1 LAGKQIKEVSMKLEG
16 KVALVTG
23 GGRGIGREIAL
34 LFAKEGAD
42 VAICDVNLEIARA
55 TQKEIEDLGRRSM
68 VFETDVTVSK
78 EVEEMLNLILDNLRH
93 LDILV
98 NNAGI
103 TKDNL
108 LLRMSEED
116 WDKVLAVNL
125 KGVFNCTK
133 AASKL
138 MIKQRYGKIVNIAS
152 IIGIMGNAGQANY
165 AASKGGI
172 ISFTKSI
179 ARELASR
186 HINANAVAP
195 GFIQTAM
202 TEKLTPEQRAAMLAN
217 IPLNRLG
224 VPSDVA
230 QACLF
235 LASSESNYITGQT
248 IVVDGGMS
256 M

>member
-1 LAGKQIKEVSMKLEG
+1 MKLQG

-23 GGRGIGREIAL
+23 GARGIGREIAL
-34 LFAKEGAD
+34 LFAQEGAD
-42 VAICDVNLEIARA
+42 VVICDVSPEAAQA
-55 TQKEIEDLGRRSM
+55 TQKEIEGFGVRSLS
-68 VFETDVTVSK
+68 FSTDVTVLK
-78 EVEEMLNLILDNLRH
+78 QVEDMVNLVLDNFKH

-103 TKDNL
+103 TRDNL

-133 AASKL
+133 AVSKP
-138 MIKQRYGKIVNIAS
+138 MIKQRGGKIISIAS

-172 ISFTKSI
+172 ISFTKSV

-186 HINANAVAP
+186 NINANAVAP

-202 TEKLTPEQRAAMLAN
+202 TDKLNEEQRKAMLAN

-224 VPSDVA
+224 VPRDVA
-230 QACLF
+230 CACLF
-235 LASSESNYITGQT
+235 LASADADYITGQT

>member
-1 LAGKQIKEVSMKLEG
+1 MKLEG

-23 GGRGIGREIAL
+23 GARGIGREIAL

-42 VAICDVNLEIARA
+42 VVICDVNLETASA
-55 TQKEIEDLGRRSM
+55 TQKEIEALGRRSM
-68 VFETDVTVSK
+68 SFQTDVTLLKS
-78 EVEEMLNLILDNLRH
+78 VEEMVNLVLDNFKH

-133 AASKL
+133 AVSRS

-186 HINANAVAP
+186 HVNANAVAP

-202 TEKLTPEQRAAMLAN
+202 TDKLTQEQRTAMLAN

-224 VPSDVA
+224 VPGDVA

-235 LASSESNYITGQT
+235 LASSESDYITGQT

>member
-1 LAGKQIKEVSMKLEG
+1 VAKKLDG

-34 LFAKEGAD
+34 LLAQEGAD
-42 VAICDVNLEIARA
+42 IAICDVNLEIAKA
-55 TQKEIEDLGRRSM
+55 TQKEIENLGRNAMS
-68 VFETDVTVSK
+68 FEADVTVLK
-78 EVEEMLNLILDNLRH
+78 QVEEMVNLILDNLKH
-93 LDILV
+93 IDILV

-103 TKDNL
+103 TRDNL

-125 KGVFNCTK
+125 KGVFNGTK
-133 AASKL
+133 AVSRT
-138 MIKQRYGKIVNIAS
+138 MVKQRSGKIINIAS

-165 AASKGGI
+165 AASNGI

-179 ARELASR
+179 AKELASR
-186 HINANAVAP
+186 NVNANAVAP

-202 TEKLTPEQRAAMLAN
+202 TDKLSESQKSAMLAN

-224 VPSDVA
+224 LPSDVA
-230 QACLF
+230 RACLF
-235 LASSESNYITGQT
+235 LASSDSDYITGQT
-248 IVVDGGMS
+248 IVVDGGMA

>member
-1 LAGKQIKEVSMKLEG
+1 MKLQG

-23 GGRGIGREIAL
+23 GARGIGREIAL
-34 LFAKEGAD
+34 LFAREGAD
-42 VAICDVNLEIARA
+42 VAICDVNKEVASA
-55 TQKEIEDLGRRSM
+55 TQKEIEAFGRRAM
-68 VFETDVTVSK
+68 CFETDVTALK
-78 EVEEMLNLILDNLRH
+78 QVEEMMNLILDNFKH

-103 TKDNL
+103 TRDNL

-133 AASKL
+133 AGSKIML
-138 MIKQRYGKIVNIAS
+138 KARAGKIVNIAS

-179 ARELASR
+179 AKEIASR
-186 HINANAVAP
+186 NIHVNAVAP
-195 GFIQTAM
+195 GFIQTSM
-202 TEKLTPEQRAAMLAN
+202 TDKLTQEQRQSMLAN

-224 VPSDVA
+224 VPADVA

-235 LASSESNYITGQT
+235 LASGDSDYITGQT

>member
-1 LAGKQIKEVSMKLEG
+1 MTAKDAGFLFLDAFG
-16 KVALVTG
+16 L
-23 GGRGIGREIAL
+23 L

-42 VAICDVNLEIARA
+42 VVICDVNLETASA
-55 TQKEIEDLGRRSM
+55 TQKEIEALGRRSM
-68 VFETDVTVSK
+68 SFQTDVTLLKSI
-78 EVEEMLNLILDNLRH
+78 EEMVNLVLDNFKH

-133 AASKL
+133 AVSRS
-138 MIKQRYGKIVNIAS
+138 MIKQRYGKIINIAS

-186 HINANAVAP
+186 HVNANAVAP

-202 TEKLTPEQRAAMLAN
+202 TDKLTPQQRTVMLAN

-224 VPSDVA
+224 VPGDVA

-235 LASSESNYITGQT
+235 LASSESDYITGQT

>member
-1 LAGKQIKEVSMKLEG
+1 MGGYHKMKLEG

-23 GGRGIGREIAL
+23 GARGIGREIAL
-34 LFAKEGAD
+34 LFAQEGAD
-42 VAICDVNLEIARA
+42 VAICDVNPEAARL
-55 TQKEIEDLGRRSM
+55 TQKEIEALGRRSM
-68 VFETDVTVSK
+68 SFQTDVTLLKS
-78 EVEEMLNLILDNLRH
+78 VEEMVNLILDNFKH

-108 LLRMSEED
+108 LLRMTEED

-133 AASKL
+133 AVSRS

-186 HINANAVAP
+186 HVNANAVAP

-224 VPSDVA
+224 IPGDVA

-235 LASSESNYITGQT
+235 LASGDSDYITGQT

>member
-1 LAGKQIKEVSMKLEG
+1 MSKRLEG

-23 GGRGIGREIAL
+23 GARGRGREIAL

-42 VAICDVNLEIARA
+42 IAICDVNLEVAQA
-55 TQKEIEDLGRRSM
+55 TQKEIEDLGRRAAS
-68 VFETDVTVSK
+68 FATDVTVLK
-78 EVEEMLNLILDNLRH
+78 QVEEMVNLILDNLKH
-93 LDILV
+93 IDILV

-103 TKDNL
+103 TRDNL
-108 LLRMSEED
+108 LLRMSEDD

-133 AASKL
+133 AVSRP
-138 MIKQRYGKIVNIAS
+138 MIKQRSGRIINIAS

-186 HINANAVAP
+186 NVNANAVAP

-202 TEKLTPEQRAAMLAN
+202 TDKLTQDQRSAMLAN

-224 VPSDVA
+224 VPQDVA

-235 LASSESNYITGQT
+235 LASAESAYVTGQT

-256 M
+256 L

>member
-1 LAGKQIKEVSMKLEG
+1 VVKTLEG

-34 LFAKEGAD
+34 LLAQAGAD
-42 VAICDVNLEIARA
+42 IALCDVNLEIAKT
-55 TQKEIEDLGRRSM
+55 TQKEIEDLGRRAMS
-68 VFETDVTVSK
+68 FETDVTVLK
-78 EVEEMLNLILDNLRH
+78 QVEEMTNLILDNLKH
-93 LDILV
+93 IDILV

-103 TKDNL
+103 TRDNL

-116 WDKVLAVNL
+116 WDRVVAVNL

-133 AASKL
+133 AVSKA
-138 MIKQRYGKIVNIAS
+138 MIKQRSGKIIN

-179 ARELASR
+179 AKELASR
-186 HINANAVAP
+186 HINSNAVAP

-202 TEKLTPEQRAAMLAN
+202 TDKLSEAQRTAMLAT

-224 VPSDVA
+224 LPSDVA
-230 QACLF
+230 RACLF
-235 LASSESNYITGQT
+235 LASSDSDYITGQT
-248 IVVDGGMS
+248 LVVDGGMS

>member
-1 LAGKQIKEVSMKLEG
+1 MKLEG

-23 GGRGIGREIAL
+23 GARGIGREIAL

-42 VAICDVNLEIARA
+42 VMICDVNLEIARL
-55 TQKEIEDLGRRSM
+55 TQKEIEALGRRSM
-68 VFETDVTVSK
+68 SFQTDVIFLKS
-78 EVEEMLNLILDNLRH
+78 VEEMVNLILDNFKH

-133 AASKL
+133 AVSKS

-186 HINANAVAP
+186 HVNANAVAP

-202 TEKLTPEQRAAMLAN
+202 TDKLTPEQRTAMLAN

-224 VPSDVA
+224 IPGDVA

-235 LASSESNYITGQT
+235 LASSDSDYITGQT

>member
-1 LAGKQIKEVSMKLEG
+1 MKVEG

-42 VAICDVNLEIARA
+42 IAICDVNKEIALS
-55 TQKEIEDLGRRSM
+55 TQKEIEALGRKAL
-68 VFETDVTVSK
+68 VFETDVTVFK
-78 EVEEMLNLILDNLRH
+78 QVEEMMNIILDNFKH

-108 LLRMSEED
+108 LLRMSEDE

-133 AASKL
+133 AASRP
-138 MIKQRYGKIVNIAS
+138 MIKQRSGRIINIAS

-179 ARELASR
+179 AKELGSR
-186 HINANAVAP
+186 NVGVNAVAP

-202 TEKLTPEQRAAMLAN
+202 TDKLTEDQRSKMLAN

-224 VPSDVA
+224 VADDVA

-235 LASSESNYITGQT
+235 LASSDSEYITGQT

>member
-1 LAGKQIKEVSMKLEG
+1 MKLEG

-23 GGRGIGREIAL
+23 GARGIGREIAL

-42 VAICDVNLEIARA
+42 VVICDVNLETASA
-55 TQKEIEDLGRRSM
+55 TQKEIEALGRRSM
-68 VFETDVTVSK
+68 SFQTDVTLLKSI
-78 EVEEMLNLILDNLRH
+78 EEMVNLVLDNFKH

-133 AASKL
+133 AVSRS
-138 MIKQRYGKIVNIAS
+138 MIKQRYGKIINIAS

-172 ISFTKSI
+172 ISFTNSI
-179 ARELASR
+179 ARELPSR
-186 HINANAVAP
+186 HVNANAVAP

-202 TEKLTPEQRAAMLAN
+202 TDKLTQEQRTAMLAN

-224 VPSDVA
+224 VPGDVA

-235 LASSESNYITGQT
+235 LASSESDYITGQT

>member
-1 LAGKQIKEVSMKLEG
+1 MSLKGKT
-16 KVALVTG
+16 ALVTG
-23 GGRGIGREIAL
+23 GARGIGREIAL
-34 LFAKEGAD
+34 MFAKEGAD
-42 VAICDVNLEIARA
+42 VAICDVNLETAQA
-55 TQKEIEDLGRRSM
+55 TQKEIESLGVRSM
-68 VFETDVTVSK
+68 SFTTDVTVYK
-78 EVEEMLNLILDNLRH
+78 AVEDMVNLLLDNFKRI
-93 LDILV
+93 DILV

-108 LLRMSEED
+108 LLRMSEDD

-133 AASKL
+133 AVSRP
-138 MIKQRYGKIVNIAS
+138 MIKQRGGKIISIAS

-172 ISFTKSI
+172 ISFTKSV

-186 HINANAVAP
+186 NVNVNAVAP

-202 TEKLTPEQRAAMLAN
+202 TDKLSEEQRQAMLAN

-224 VPSDVA
+224 VPGDVA
-230 QACLF
+230 SACLF
-235 LASSESNYITGQT
+235 LASADSDYITGQT

>member
-1 LAGKQIKEVSMKLEG
+1 MKLEG
-16 KVALVTG
+16 KGALVTG
-23 GGRGIGREIAL
+23 GARGIGREIAL

-42 VAICDVNLEIARA
+42 VVICDVNLETASA
-55 TQKEIEDLGRRSM
+55 TQKEIEALGRRSM
-68 VFETDVTVSK
+68 SFQTDVTLLKSI
-78 EVEEMLNLILDNLRH
+78 EEMVNLVLDNFKH

-133 AASKL
+133 AVSRS
-138 MIKQRYGKIVNIAS
+138 MIKQRYGKIINIAS

-186 HINANAVAP
+186 HVNANAVAP
-195 GFIQTAM
+195 GFIQTDM
-202 TEKLTPEQRAAMLAN
+202 TDKLTPQQRTVMLAN

-224 VPSDVA
+224 VPGDVA

-235 LASSESNYITGQT
+235 LASSESDYITGQT

>member
-1 LAGKQIKEVSMKLEG
+1 MKLEG
-16 KVALVTG
+16 KVTLVTG
-23 GGRGIGREIAL
+23 GARGIGREIAL
-34 LFAKEGAD
+34 LFAREGSD
-42 VAICDVNLEIARA
+42 VVICDVNKEVASQ
-55 TQKEIEDLGRRSM
+55 TQKEVESLGRRSM
-68 VFETDVTVSK
+68 SFETDVTVLK
-78 EVEEMLNLILDNLRH
+78 QVEEMINLTLDNFKH

-103 TKDNL
+103 TRDNL
-108 LLRMSEED
+108 LLRMSEDD

-133 AASKL
+133 AATKF
-138 MIKQRYGKIVNIAS
+138 MIKQRKGSIVNIAS

-186 HINANAVAP
+186 NVNVNAVAP

-202 TEKLTPEQRAAMLAN
+202 TDKLTEDQRSKMLAN

-224 VPSDVA
+224 VPQDVA
-230 QACLF
+230 QTCLF
-235 LASSESNYITGQT
+235 LASSDSGYITGQT

>member
-1 LAGKQIKEVSMKLEG
+1 MKLEG

-23 GGRGIGREIAL
+23 GARGIGREIAL

-42 VAICDVNLEIARA
+42 VVICDVNLETASA
-55 TQKEIEDLGRRSM
+55 TQKEIEALGRRSM
-68 VFETDVTVSK
+68 SFQTDVTLLKSI
-78 EVEEMLNLILDNLRH
+78 EEMVNLVLDNFKH

-133 AASKL
+133 AVSRS

-186 HINANAVAP
+186 HVNANAVAP

-202 TEKLTPEQRAAMLAN
+202 TDKLTPQQRTAMLAN

-224 VPSDVA
+224 VPGDVA

-235 LASSESNYITGQT
+235 LASNEADYITGQT

>member
-1 LAGKQIKEVSMKLEG
+1 MKLEG
-16 KVALVTG
+16 KGALVTG
-23 GGRGIGREIAL
+23 GARGIGREIAL

-42 VAICDVNLEIARA
+42 VVICDVNLETASA
-55 TQKEIEDLGRRSM
+55 TQKEIEALGRRSM
-68 VFETDVTVSK
+68 SFQTDVTLLKS
-78 EVEEMLNLILDNLRH
+78 VEEMVNLILDNFKH

-133 AASKL
+133 AVSRS

-186 HINANAVAP
+186 HVNANAVAP

-202 TEKLTPEQRAAMLAN
+202 TDKLTQEQRTAMLAN

-224 VPSDVA
+224 VPGDVA

-235 LASSESNYITGQT
+235 LASSESDYITGQT

>member
-1 LAGKQIKEVSMKLEG
+1 MAKKLDG

-34 LFAKEGAD
+34 LLAQEGAD
-42 VAICDVNLEIARA
+42 IAICDVNLEIAKA
-55 TQKEIEDLGRRSM
+55 TQKEIENLGRNAMS
-68 VFETDVTVSK
+68 FEADVTVLK
-78 EVEEMLNLILDNLRH
+78 QVEEMVNLILDNLKH
-93 LDILV
+93 IDILV

-103 TKDNL
+103 TRDNL

-125 KGVFNCTK
+125 KGVFNGTK
-133 AASKL
+133 AVSRT
-138 MIKQRYGKIVNIAS
+138 MVKQRSGKIINIAS

-179 ARELASR
+179 AKELASR
-186 HINANAVAP
+186 NVNANAVAP

-202 TEKLTPEQRAAMLAN
+202 TDKLSESQKSAMLAN

-224 VPSDVA
+224 LPSDVA
-230 QACLF
+230 RACLF
-235 LASSESNYITGQT
+235 LASSDSDYITGQT
-248 IVVDGGMS
+248 IVVDGGMA

>member
-1 LAGKQIKEVSMKLEG
+1 VAKKLEG

-34 LFAKEGAD
+34 FLAQEGAD
-42 VAICDVNLEIARA
+42 VAICDVNLEIAKS
-55 TQKEIEDLGRRSM
+55 TQKEIENLGRQAMS
-68 VFETDVTVSK
+68 FETDVTVLK
-78 EVEEMLNLILDNLRH
+78 QVEEMVNLILDNLKH
-93 LDILV
+93 IDILV

-103 TKDNL
+103 TRDNL
-108 LLRMSEED
+108 LLRMSEDD
-116 WDKVLAVNL
+116 WDKVLSVNL
-125 KGVFNCTK
+125 KGVFNGTK
-133 AASKL
+133 AVSKA
-138 MIKQRYGKIVNIAS
+138 MIKQRSGKIINIAS

-179 ARELASR
+179 AKELASR
-186 HINANAVAP
+186 NVNANAVAP

-202 TEKLTPEQRAAMLAN
+202 TDKLSVAQKSAMLAN

-224 VPSDVA
+224 TPSDVA
-230 QACLF
+230 RACLF
-235 LASSESNYITGQT
+235 LASSDSDYITGQT
-248 IVVDGGMS
+248 IVVDGGMC

>member
-1 LAGKQIKEVSMKLEG
+1 VGLKLEG

-34 LFAKEGAD
+34 LFAQEGAD
-42 VAICDVNLEIARA
+42 VVVCDVNVEIARA
-55 TQKEIEDLGRRSM
+55 TQKDIEALGRRSM
-68 VFETDVTVSK
+68 SFETDVTDFK
-78 EVEEMLNLILDNLRH
+78 KVEEMVNLVLDNLKRI
-93 LDILV
+93 DILV

-103 TKDNL
+103 TRDNL

-125 KGVFNCTK
+125 KGVFNGTK
-133 AASKL
+133 AVSRFL
-138 MIKQRYGKIVNIAS
+138 IKQRSGKIINIAS

-172 ISFTKSI
+172 ISFTKSV

-186 HINANAVAP
+186 HVNANAIAP
-195 GFIQTAM
+195 GFIQTPM
-202 TEKLTPEQRAAMLAN
+202 TDKLGPAQRDVLLAN

-224 VPSDVA
+224 VAADVA
-230 QACLF
+230 QAALF
-235 LASSESNYITGQT
+235 LASSDSDYITGQT
-248 IVVDGGMS
+248 LVVDGGMS